1 MTRPLEGVRV
11 LDLTNVLMGPLATQM
26 LGDMG
31 ADVIKVEAPEGD
43 MVRGVGA
50 GRSRGMG
57 PIFLNLNRSKRS
69 LALDLK
75 QKAAREALLRLAART
90 DVFVSNVRPKALER
104 LGLGYEAIAAVRPDV
119 IYASLVGYGQDG
131 PYAAWPAYDD
141 LIQGASGVPSLVAA
155 ASGEAPRYAP
165 MTMADRMVGLTAAS
179 NILAALLYR
188 QKTGQGQHIEIPM
201 FETMATHVLG
211 DHMGGLTYEP
221 NIGGWGYRRLLSRER
236 RPYQTR
242 DGYLCVLVYSDRQ
255 WTSFF
260 EAVGRADA
268 LEDPRF
274 ADISSR
280 TRHIDELY
288 RELAG
293 IMTTRT
299 TAEWLELM
307 RQFDIPAMELKTPET
322 LLADPHL
329 QAVGLIGESEH
340 PTEGRVRT
348 FRDPTRWSK
357 TQPASLRPTPR
368 LGQHNEEILREA
380 GFSGEDIASLRA
392 SGALGASEV

>member
-1 MTRPLEGVRV
+1 MSRPLEGVRV

-43 MVRGVGA
+43 TVRGVGP

-69 LALDLK
+69 LVLDLK
-75 QKAAREALLRLAART
+75 QEAARAVLKRLARSA
-90 DVFVSNVRPKALER
+90 DVFVSNIRPKALAR
-104 LGLGYEAIAAVRPDV
+104 LGLGYEDIAAERADIV
-119 IYASLVGYGQDG
+119 YASLVGYGQDG
-131 PYAAWPAYDD
+131 PYAEWPAYDD

-155 ASGEAPRYAP
+155 ASGDEPRYVP

-179 NILAALLYR
+179 HILAALLHR
-188 QKTGQGQHIEIPM
+188 QKTGEGQRIEIPM

-211 DHMGGLTYEP
+211 DHLGGLTYEP
-221 NIGGWGYRRLLSRER
+221 KIGDWGYRRLLSQER
-236 RPYQTR
+236 RPYRTR
-242 DGYLCVLVYSDRQ
+242 DGHLCVLVYSDRQ

-260 EAVGRADA
+260 NAVGRGDA
-268 LEDPRF
+268 LADPRF
-274 ADISSR
+274 ADISAR

-293 IMTTRT
+293 IMATRT

-307 RQFDIPAMELKTPET
+307 RQFDIPAMELKTPAT
-322 LLADPHL
+322 LLCDPHL
-329 QAVGLIGESEH
+329 QAVGLIEESKH
-340 PTEGRVRT
+340 PTEGTVRT
-348 FRDPTRWSK
+348 FREPARWSR
-357 TQPASLRPTPR
+357 TQPASQRPTPR
-368 LGQHNEEILREA
+368 LGQHSEEVLREA
-380 GFSGEDIASLRA
+380 GFSGDDIAALRA
-392 SGALGASEV
+392 SGALGASAT

>member
-1 MTRPLEGVRV
+1 MNGPLAGVRI

-69 LALDLK
+69 ISLDLK
-75 QKAAREALLRLAART
+75 HPEARAALLRLAKT
-90 DVFVSNVRPKALER
+90 VDVFVSNIRPKALAK
-104 LGLGYEAIAAVRPDV
+104 LGLGYDDVAAVRPDV
-119 IYASLVGYGQDG
+119 VYCALVGYGQDG

-141 LIQGASGVPSLVAA
+141 LIQGAAGIPSLVP
-155 ASGEAPRYAP
+155 ASGGGEPRYFP
-165 MTMADRMVGLTAAS
+165 MTMADRMVGLTAATQ
-179 NILAALLYR
+179 IAAALFHR
-188 QKTGQGQHIEIPM
+188 QKTGEGQRIEVPM
-201 FETMATHVLG
+201 FETMAAHVLG

-221 NIGGWGYRRLLSRER
+221 NIGSWGYGRLLSRER
-236 RPYQTR
+236 KPYRTA
-242 DGYLCVLVYSDRQ
+242 DGHLCVLIYSDRQ
-255 WTSFF
+255 WTSFLG
-260 EAVGRADA
+260 AVGRADA

-299 TAEWLELM
+299 TAQWLEMM
-307 RQFDIPAMELKTPET
+307 RAFDIPAMELKTPAT
-322 LLADPHL
+322 LLEDPHL
-329 QAVGLIGESEH
+329 RAVGLVEDIEH
-340 PTEGRVRT
+340 PSEGRVRT
-348 FRDPTRWSK
+348 FREPSRWSR
-357 TQPASLRPTPR
+357 TQPRSQRPTPR
-368 LGQHNEEILREA
+368 LGQHSSEILAEA
-380 GFSGEDIASLRA
+380 GFSDDEIDALRA
-392 SGALGASEV
+392 GGALGATS